1 MNPLRCIASSLLF
14 IAFAGTTVVGCTA
27 IQSTPQQQREN
38 LAWSAED
45 TRIFARFV
53 GEFVKNHQGAATDK
67 TALLARA
74 EILLQ
79 HAQTQAAQVK
89 SFEADGSRK
98 SGVTLKDLQARND
111 GLRRERSEL
120 NHEWDVWQVQIGIK
134 KAEDTELSYVP
145 INPADC

>member
-14 IAFAGTTVVGCTA
+14 TAFAGTTVVGCTA

-45 TRIFARFV
+45 TRSFARFV
-53 GEFVKNHQGAATDK
+53 GEFVKNHQGASTDK
-67 TALLARA
+67 AALLARA